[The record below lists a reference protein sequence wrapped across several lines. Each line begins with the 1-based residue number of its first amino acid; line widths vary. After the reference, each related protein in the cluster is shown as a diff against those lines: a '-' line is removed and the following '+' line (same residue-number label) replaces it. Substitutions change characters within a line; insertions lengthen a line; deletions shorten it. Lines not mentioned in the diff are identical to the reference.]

1 MASDYFF
8 SDFIL
13 DEWKK
18 MYSNSSVE
26 VSAAWLWEHH
36 DPNAFTFWYCKYKY
50 NNEMTVNFLAMNAI
64 GGFVQRI
71 EGLRKHAFGN
81 LLLTKADGA
90 SHFEISGVWLIRGKK
105 LAFNVRLL
113 SLFYIV

>member
-1 MASDYFF
+1 
-8 SDFIL
+8 
-13 DEWKK
+13 
-18 MYSNSSVE
+18 
-26 VSAAWLWEHH
+26 
-36 DPNAFTFWYCKYKY
+36 
-50 NNEMTVNFLAMNAI
+50 MTVNFLAMNAI